1 VLFVNHYTGIPMTEH
16 HPVQEECG
24 YPELF
29 FEGEGGVGLPAQSLK
44 KKPYIRPKYDTLYIF
59 QA

>member
-1 VLFVNHYTGIPMTEH
+1 MTEH